1 MMRRPVRLTTCKPAL
16 VVSER
21 MYGVV
26 LAAGRGTRMRPLTDY
41 RPKPLLP
48 VGQSTLLEQVFEAA
62 FGVVDEFVVVIGYRG
77 SAIQDA
83 VGETYRGRPV
93 TYVTQ
98 ENPQGTAH
106 AVAQADPIVDDDFL
120 VLNGDVLV
128 DTSLPEALAESDGTA
143 IAATEVAN
151 PQAYGVISTSADGGL
166 SRIVEKP
173 ADPPTD
179 FANVGCYAFEPS
191 VFEYIDRTSESD
203 RGEYE
208 ITTTLELLLDAGN
221 RIDVTAYQGTWLDV
235 GRPWELLAANES
247 VLESKDES
255 EYQLDG
261 TVENGVE
268 LRGQVAVKAGAHI
281 RSGAYIE
288 GPTVI
293 RRGAEVGP
301 NAY

>member
-1 MMRRPVRLTTCKPAL
+1 MRRPARLTTAKPTL

-62 FGVVDEFVVVIGYRG
+62 FDVVDEFVVVIGYRG

-106 AVAQADPIVDDDFL
+106 AVAQAEVVVDDDFL

-128 DTSLPEALAESDGTA
+128 DASLPEALAESGGTA

-191 VFEYIDRTSESD
+191 VFEFIDRTGESD

-208 ITTTLELLLDAGN
+208 ITTTLELLLDAGH
-221 RIDVTAYQGTWLDV
+221 RVDVAAYQG
-235 GRPWELLAANES
+235 
-247 VLESKDES
+247 
-255 EYQLDG
+255 
-261 TVENGVE
+261 
-268 LRGQVAVKAGAHI
+268 
-281 RSGAYIE
+281 
-288 GPTVI
+288 
-293 RRGAEVGP
+293 
-301 NAY
+301 